1 MRFTEY
7 LKYTNSSR
15 RITES
20 SSKKGSA
27 KNKER
32 TYSNN

>member
-7 LKYTNSSR
+7 LKYVDTNSSR

-20 SSKKGSA
+20 SLDTVHP
-27 KNKER
+27 R
-32 TYSNN
+32 TKMS